1 MADPIAIHISDIVM
15 MPVSELKPHPKN
27 PNSHSKEQIK
37 RLAEILSYQ
46 GWRYPIKVSKLSG
59 YITSGHGRLEAA
71 RFLGLDEVP
80 VSFQDYADTDQ
91 EYADIV
97 ADNAIA
103 SWSDLDFSA
112 INLEIENFSPDFN
125 IDLLGI
131 EGFKIDPSE
140 LPELPTGDRKT
151 LRQMAF
157 QLTEEQISTIE
168 RALDISMAIGEFVD
182 TGSSNSNGN
191 ALARMAETFITQ
203 NELS

>member
-1 MADPIAIHISDIVM
+1 MANPIAVHISDIVM

-37 RLAEILSYQ
+37 RLAQILSYQ

-103 SWSDLDFSA
+103 SWSELDFSA
-112 INLEIENFSPDFN
+112 INLEIEHFSPDFD

-131 EGFKIDPSE
+131 QNFKLDPAEIEAKPIDVPIEYIVSVECRSETEMQAIFEELKERGFQCR
-140 LPELPTGDRKT
+140 L
-151 LRQMAF
+151 
-157 QLTEEQISTIE
+157 
-168 RALDISMAIGEFVD
+168 
-182 TGSSNSNGN
+182 
-191 ALARMAETFITQ
+191 IT
-203 NELS
+203 